1 MVLLNSRSIVSSM
14 LKCSSKAFDKV
25 RHRLLLEKM
34 SADVEPDH
42 CQWLDLSFCGKIQRM
57 GLGDKAV
64 NLRPLV
70 CE

>member
-14 LKCSSKAFDKV
+14 LKCFSKAFDKV

-42 CQWLDLSFCGKIQRM
+42 CQWLDLFF
-57 GLGDKAV
+57 LW
-64 NLRPLV
+64 
-70 CE
+70 